1 MSAALIPTT
10 ATPLVDSTDEESWK
24 SLRAEGVTA
33 SEVHSIETGG
43 RPTWRRIL
51 DEKLNGSTFTGNRYT
66 RRGHEREAFILA
78 AVADMPA
85 VESLTPNATLFA
97 HAKHQLHRATPDAFL
112 VQVDGK
118 AAGVEVKSRNHGW
131 DVAKIPGEVYD
142 QCQWGMHVAGLD
154 LWYQVTEVMGPD
166 GLPTLDDPTVA
177 LIVRD
182 QRRIDQLVKAADEFI
197 AWRESGAAGDTL
209 PDDELDVVRRWN
221 AASAR
226 KAAAE
231 KEVKALRSQ
240 VDRII
245 AANPK
250 AQSEGWKFLND
261 EAGGFTYSVKTE
273 EVEVLDEAA
282 WKAAE
287 PESYGTV
294 QRMRAA
300 IEQTVAIA
308 TELYKK
314 TETKTSTR
322 LLPVAPKG
330 TTR

>member
-10 ATPLVDSTDEESWK
+10 ATPLVDSIDEEAWK
-24 SLRAEGVTA
+24 TLRAEGVTA
-33 SEVHSIETGG
+33 SEVHSVETGG
-43 RPTWRRIL
+43 RSTWRRIL
-51 DEKLNGSTFTGNRYT
+51 DEKLNGSTFQGNRYT

-97 HAKHQLHRATPDAFL
+97 HAKHELHRATPDAFL

-131 DVAKIPGEVYD
+131 DVTKIPGDVYD
-142 QCQWGMHVAGLD
+142 QCQWGMHVTGLD
-154 LWYQVTEVMGPD
+154 LWYQVTEVMGTD
-166 GLPTLDDPTVA
+166 GLPTLEDPTVA
-177 LIVRD
+177 LIARD
-182 QRRIDQLVKAADEFI
+182 ERRIRQLAKAADEFI

-209 PDDELDVVRRWN
+209 PDEELDAVRRWV
-221 AASAR
+221 AASMR
-226 KAAAE
+226 KSAAE
-231 KEVKALRSQ
+231 AEVKALRRH
-240 VDRII
+240 VDKLI
-245 AANPK
+245 ANRPGA
-250 AQSEGWKFLND
+250 ATDGWKFAHD
-261 EAGGFTYSVKTE
+261 EVGGFTYSVKTE
-273 EVEVLDEAA
+273 DVEVLDEDA

-287 PESYGTV
+287 PEGYAEV

-300 IEQTVAIA
+300 IEETLAAA
-308 TELYKK
+308 TALYTK